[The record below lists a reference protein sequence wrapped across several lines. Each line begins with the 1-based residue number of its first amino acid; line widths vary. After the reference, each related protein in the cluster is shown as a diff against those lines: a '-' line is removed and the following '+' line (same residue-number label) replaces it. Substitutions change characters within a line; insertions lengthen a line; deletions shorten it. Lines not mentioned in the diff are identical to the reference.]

1 MGSALMIQKDGIA
14 GCMKKTKSFKKPL
27 MNKVSKCI
35 MSDEIQ
41 QPGIIF
47 WVIIGALLAG
57 IFFLFAYQVLW
68 KTA

>member
-1 MGSALMIQKDGIA
+1 
-14 GCMKKTKSFKKPL
+14 MKMAEPVFKKKAKSFKKPL
-27 MNKVSKCI
+27 MNKVCKCI

-47 WVIIGALLAG
+47 WAIIAALLAG

-68 KTA
+68 KPA

>member
-1 MGSALMIQKDGIA
+1 
-14 GCMKKTKSFKKPL
+14 MKMAKPVVGRRQNHLKKPL

-47 WVIIGALLAG
+47 WVIIAALLAG

-68 KTA
+68 KSA